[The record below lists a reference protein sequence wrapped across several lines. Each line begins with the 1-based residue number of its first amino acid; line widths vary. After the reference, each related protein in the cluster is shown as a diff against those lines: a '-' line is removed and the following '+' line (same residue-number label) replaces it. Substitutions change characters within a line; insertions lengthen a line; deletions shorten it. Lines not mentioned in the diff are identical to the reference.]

1 MVLKT
6 EAHNRNNPTWKL
18 AYIPEGCH
26 EIPAGFAAD
35 NPVADNPVADNPAA
49 DNPVADNPAADNS
62 AVDNPAVDFS
72 TDDSAGNSV
81 ESAAPVAANNFV
93 ADFDRCTCRKD
104 NSPKNCCRCLGSGYP
119 EAEAPRSVCRNG
131 RRIRNRNS
139 GIS

>member
-35 NPVADNPVADNPAA
+35 NPAAGNPVADNPTADNPVADN
-49 DNPVADNPAADNS
+49 S
-62 AVDNPAVDFS
+62 AVDFS

-93 ADFDRCTCRKD
+93 ADFDRCTCWKD